1 MWHAGE
7 DVARKEGFSV
17 RALAGPVAFHARD
30 HGQVMRHALGGEQGG
45 EFFLAARF
53 GVTDP
58 PRFVGGGAERRK
70 RGNVVAHAFSKNRIA
85 AW

>member
-1 MWHAGE
+1 MGHAGE

-30 HGQVMRHALGGEQGG
+30 HGQVMRHALGREQRS
-45 EFFLAARF
+45 EFFLTAWF

-58 PRFVGGGAERRK
+58 PRFVGGGAEGRK
-70 RGNVVAHAFSKNRIA
+70 RRRVVAHALSKNRIA
-85 AW
+85 A